1 MPLQTISVIGL
12 GYIGLP
18 TATVFA
24 AEGFQVSGY
33 DKNTK
38 VIRALKTGQIHIK
51 EPDLQGL
58 YKTVFENGALRIS
71 DELEKADIYIVCV
84 PTPFQRQQ
92 SKKTADLSYVI
103 EAAKMIAAIIERGNI
118 VILESTVPPRTTEEV
133 FGRTIEESSG
143 LRKGSDFYL
152 AHCPERVLPGKIL
165 YELKN
170 NHRIIGATDELSA
183 EKVKRLYA
191 SIVKGGE
198 IFTTN
203 TKTAE
208 MCKLIENAF
217 RDIGIAFANEL
228 SILCDELEI
237 DVWDLIRL
245 ANKHPRVS
253 ILSPGAGVGGHCI
266 AVDPWFI
273 VEAFP
278 KDSLL
283 IKKARE
289 VNDRKPQWVVERVEE
304 ELKKKY
310 PGREKQIIF
319 GILGLAYKPDID
331 DLRESPAIEIADQ
344 LVKRGYSVVA
354 CEPNLQVT
362 EIHGI
367 KNLSLQDI
375 LNQADSL
382 ITTMAH
388 RGFKS
393 EKESIKK
400 KELFEIVRL

>member
-24 AEGFQVSGY
+24 AEGFQVSGF

-198 IFTTN
+198 IYTTN
-203 TKTAE
+203 TTTAE
-208 MCKLIENAF
+208 MCKLVENAF

-273 VEAFP
+273 IEAFP
-278 KDSLL
+278 KNSLL
-283 IKKARE
+283 IRQARE
-289 VNDRKPQWVVERVEE
+289 VNDQKPLRIVEKVEK
-304 ELKKKY
+304 ELKKKF
-310 PGREKQIIF
+310 PGREKQVLF

-331 DLRESPAIEIADQ
+331 DLRESPAIEIANQ
-344 LVKRGYSVVA
+344 LVERGYRVVA
-354 CEPNLQVT
+354 CEPNRST
-362 EIHGI
+362 PEIQGI
-367 KNLSLQDI
+367 KNLSLQEI
-375 LNQADSL
+375 LDQADSV
-382 ITTMAH
+382 ITTMGH
-388 RGFKS
+388 QEFKN